1 MRKRDTMSGSEDV
14 PSVSSEPA
22 SAQTITLN
30 GIGAC
35 TVRNV
40 KCQMNATRGAASEF
54 SRLPSWMQTEV
65 NSVRYGESV
74 NVTAPTSN
82 EVTSPVPYLKNLTSG
97 SLG

>member
-1 MRKRDTMSGSEDV
+1 MSGSEDV

-40 KCQMNATRGAASEF
+40 KCQMNATRGGALSALGAIKMITDGSTMFIYDGSAVDASF
-54 SRLPSWMQTEV
+54 P
-65 NSVRYGESV
+65 
-74 NVTAPTSN
+74 P
-82 EVTSPVPYLKNLTSG
+82 P
-97 SLG
+97 